1 MVIPILGVNKHP
13 SSLVFASLQA
23 CADWMS
29 YISESA
35 NMSGSVG
42 NFSSPPP
49 GFGPNQAEETPT
61 PRAERLPE
69 AKFTF
74 PPPGFGPNLTEE
86 ESLTPRGAERSP
98 EAKFTSLPSGF
109 GPLMTFPR

>member
-1 MVIPILGVNKHP
+1 M
-13 SSLVFASLQA
+13 FASLQA

-49 GFGPNQAEETPT
+49 GFGPNRAEETPT
-61 PRAERLPE
+61 PRAERPPE

-74 PPPGFGPNLTEE
+74 PPPGFGPNMTEE

-98 EAKFTSLPSGF
+98 EAKFTSLPPGF